1 MAIALL
7 FGFLALIM
15 IGVPISFAMGCI
27 TIAGF
32 LSFGGSM
39 MIIAQ
44 KLFAGMDNFTYLCIP
59 LYILASEIMASG
71 KLTEKI
77 VHFCDHL
84 VGHVTG
90 GLAHV
95 NVMGS
100 MLFAGISGSATADAS
115 GLGRIE
121 IDIMTKAGYPRAYA
135 GAVTAASAIIGPI
148 IPPSGIMIIY
158 AVVAGDVSVAAMFMG
173 GLLPGIVLGFMEMGI
188 CYYLAKK
195 HNHPKR
201 AARSSN
207 AEIWKSTKETLPCLL
222 LPVIILGGI
231 ASGIFT
237 ATESGA
243 VAILYAL
250 IIAGPVMHTLTWKEF
265 WVCCTRTAKTT
276 ANVLFIIAVASAM
289 GWAITTLQVPQK
301 IIAFCME
308 YIHSPTVFL
317 IFVNILLL
325 LIGMI
330 LDQSP
335 ALLIM
340 VPILLPVSTAYGIDS
355 LHFGLVVCINLTV
368 GLITPPVGMTLFVT
382 SNVGKIRLTELYRE
396 VMPFVVV
403 CLVMLVLITFIP
415 ELTLTI
421 PRWMNM

>member
-1 MAIALL
+1 MAFALL
-7 FGFLALIM
+7 VGFLFLIM
-15 IGVPISFAMGCI
+15 LGVPISFAMGCI

-32 LSFGGSM
+32 LATGG

-44 KLFAGMDNFTYLCIP
+44 KLFSGIDVFTYLCIP

-71 KLTEKI
+71 KLIEKI
-77 VHFCDHL
+77 VHFCNCII
-84 VGHVTG
+84 GHVTG
-90 GLAHV
+90 GLSHV
-95 NVMGS
+95 NIMAS

-121 IDIMTKAGYPRAYA
+121 IEIMEKAGYPRDFS

-158 AVVAGDVSVAAMFMG
+158 AVVAGNVSVAAMFMAG
-173 GLLPGIVLGFMEMGI
+173 IVPGILLGLLEMI
-188 CYYLAKK
+188 LCYFLAKK

-201 AARSSN
+201 DRRATRK
-207 AEIWKSTKETLPCLL
+207 ELIKSTKETLPCLL
-222 LPVIILGGI
+222 LPIIILGGI
-231 ASGIFT
+231 ASGMFT

-250 IIAGPVMHTLTWKEF
+250 IITGPVMHTLSWKEF
-265 WVCCTRTAKTT
+265 WNCCTRAAKVT

-289 GWAITTLQVPQK
+289 GWAITTLQVPQQ

-308 YIHSPTVFL
+308 YIHSPIVFL

-325 LIGMI
+325 IIGMI

-340 VPILLPVSTAYGIDS
+340 VPILLPVALAYGIDP
-355 LHFGLVVCINLTV
+355 LHFGVLVCVNLTV
-368 GLITPPVGMTLFVT
+368 GLITPPVGMTLFVV
-382 SNVGKIRLTELYRE
+382 SNVGKIKLTDLYKQIT
-396 VMPFVVV
+396 PFVFV
-403 CLVMLVLITFIP
+403 CLILLVLITFIP
-415 ELTLTI
+415 QLTLAI
-421 PRWMNM
+421 PAWIM

>member
-1 MAIALL
+1 MALGLL
-7 FGFLALIM
+7 LGFLALIM
-15 IGVPISFAMGCI
+15 LGVPISFAMGCI

-32 LSFGGSM
+32 LATGGSM
-39 MIIAQ
+39 MIISQ

-77 VHFCDHL
+77 VHFCDCL

-95 NVMGS
+95 NVMAS

-121 IDIMTKAGYPRAYA
+121 IDIMDRAGYPRDYA

-148 IPPSGIMIIY
+148 IPPSAIMIIY
-158 AVVAGDVSVAAMFMG
+158 AVVAGNVSVAAMFMG
-173 GLLPGIVLGFMEMGI
+173 GILPGIMLGLLEMCI

-201 AARSSN
+201 ARRSSG
-207 AEIWKSTKETLPCLL
+207 AEVWKSTKETLPCLL

-231 ASGIFT
+231 ASGVFT

-243 VAILYAL
+243 IAILYAL
-250 IIAGPVMHTLTWKEF
+250 FISGFVMRTLSWGEF
-265 WVCCTRTAKTT
+265 WSCCIRTAKTT
-276 ANVLFIIAVASAM
+276 GNVLFIIAVASAM
-289 GWAITTLQVPQK
+289 GWAITTLQVPQQ

-325 LIGMI
+325 IIGMI

-340 VPILLPVSTAYGIDS
+340 VPILLPVALAYNINP
-355 LHFGLVVCINLTV
+355 LHFGLIVCINLTV

-382 SNVGKIRLTELYRE
+382 SNVGKIKLTDMYRQIT
-396 VMPFVVV
+396 PFVIV
-403 CLVMLVLITFIP
+403 CLIMLMFVTFVPWMTLAIPAWVL
-415 ELTLTI
+415 
-421 PRWMNM
+421 